1 MRGEEAGLKGEEAGM
16 TAALMREGVGVVL
29 AKEFVRRRENLRI
42 PLDRLKLAYRDGL
55 TCRNPKAALS
65 GTLRAILRICM

>member
-1 MRGEEAGLKGEEAGM
+1 MRGEEAGLKGEEAEM

-29 AKEFVRRRENLRI
+29 AKEFVRRKENLRI

-55 TCRNPKAALS
+55 TS
-65 GTLRAILRICM
+65 